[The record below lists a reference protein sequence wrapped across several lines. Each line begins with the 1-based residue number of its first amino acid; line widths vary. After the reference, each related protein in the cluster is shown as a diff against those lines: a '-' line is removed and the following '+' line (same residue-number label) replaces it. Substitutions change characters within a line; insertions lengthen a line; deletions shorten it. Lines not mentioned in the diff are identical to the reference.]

1 MELWS
6 NTFLFET
13 GDWATCGISVDAWQ
27 RVTRENPGARLFGEI
42 TCGGKNIYAA
52 LGSPNLEAEGTKVFL
67 PTWMLDHLATEGA
80 GEAVTVDWLS
90 QDAFPEAT
98 RIVLRPH
105 DSAFFHADA
114 KEELERALTRLGVVR
129 QGDTIVIPLEC
140 LGGYEIAFHVVVTE
154 PANLVLA
161 QGDEVALEFEE
172 ALDAIVPL
180 GEEVLNA
187 IAPPQPLDEPP
198 PLDFS
203 AEPEPPKG
211 QALGGTERL
220 MPNGERWNPWKHG
233 PLQPS

>member
-13 GDWATCGISVDAWQ
+13 GDWATCSVPLEVWRRITD
-27 RVTRENPGARLFGEI
+27 ENPGARLFGEFSY
-42 TCGGKNIYAA
+42 GGKTVYAA
-52 LGSPNLEAEGTKVFL
+52 LGSPNQEAEGNKAFV
-67 PTWMLDHLATEGA
+67 PSWMLDHLAAEGA
-80 GEAVTVDWLS
+80 GEAVAVDWLS

-140 LGGYEIAFHVVVTE
+140 LGEYEIAFDVVLTE

-172 ALDAIVPL
+172 ALDAI
-180 GEEVLNA
+180 
-187 IAPPQPLDEPP
+187 APPSEPP
-198 PLDFS
+198 PLDYE
-203 AEPEPPKG
+203 EPVQEPKG
-211 QALGGTERL
+211 QALGGTGRF

-233 PLQPS
+233 PWPQAAAQGS

>member
-13 GDWATCGISVDAWQ
+13 GDWATCSVPLEAW
-27 RVTRENPGARLFGEI
+27 RRITDENPGARLFGEFNY
-42 TCGGKNIYAA
+42 GGKTVYAA
-52 LGSPNLEAEGTKVFL
+52 LGSPNQEAEGNKAFL
-67 PTWMLDHLATEGA
+67 PSWMLDHLAAEGA
-80 GEAVTVDWLS
+80 GEVATVDWLS

-140 LGGYEIAFHVVVTE
+140 LGEYEIAFDVVLTE

-172 ALDAIVPL
+172 PLDAIAPL
-180 GEEVLNA
+180 GEEALDS
-187 IAPPQPLDEPP
+187 IQPAPVDEPP
-198 PLDFS
+198 PLDYS
-203 AEPEPPKG
+203 EEAAPEEPKG

-233 PLQPS
+233 SYQG